1 MGWGTSFNAEIYI
14 SRKTWNSIGE
24 LEQDIKD
31 KEESIAMSIST
42 LKSLVSYA
50 PKDVNDMQESLQIFD
65 DYMGGLEEEYT
76 DLYKMYML
84 KELLDEDK
92 NIDIKTLQV

>member
-1 MGWGTSFNAEIYI
+1 MGWGTSFNTGIYI
-14 SRKTWNSIGE
+14 SRKTWNTLGE
-24 LEQDIKD
+24 LEQDIED
-31 KEESIAMSIST
+31 KERSLDMSIST
-42 LKSLVSYA
+42 LKSLVSYT

-65 DYMGGLEEEYT
+65 DYMDGLQEEYL

-92 NIDIKTLQV
+92 NITIKSLQV